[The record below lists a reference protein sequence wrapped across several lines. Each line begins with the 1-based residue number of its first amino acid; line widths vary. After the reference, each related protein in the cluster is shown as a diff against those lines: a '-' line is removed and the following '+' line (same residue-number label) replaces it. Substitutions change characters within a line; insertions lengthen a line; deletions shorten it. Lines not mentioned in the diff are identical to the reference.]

1 MFRFR
6 LQQVLD
12 LREKNERAIASQ
24 LVQALN
30 AEQAA
35 KDELRDLQ
43 LARFSNAEQASESG
57 NVRSVGELAN
67 LAFVIQTLD
76 NHIVE
81 AGDLVHMS
89 SAAVSQVQQD
99 LTTAH
104 QGRRVLDRLKERQG
118 DFHKTTAEQRDRQTM
133 DELAISRHVQRSVR

>member
-12 LREKNERAIASQ
+12 LREKSERALALQ

-35 KDELRDLQ
+35 KDELRELQ
-43 LARFSNAEQASESG
+43 SARFSNAAQASESG
-57 NVRSVGELAN
+57 NMRSVGELAN
-67 LAFVIQTLD
+67 LAFVIQKLD

-81 AGDLVHMS
+81 AGDLVQTS

-104 QGRRVLDRLKERQG
+104 QGRRVLDRLKERQS
-118 DFHKTTAEQRDRQTM
+118 DFHKTAAEQRDRHTM